1 MHRHDR
7 SGAQQA
13 AHFHRVAHI
22 QTGGGDDAYGG
33 GLVVDLSLIH
43 ISAVTDG
50 DRLLMTRYADRPVTW
65 FVLVAGFVEIGEA
78 AEETVRREVLEETG
92 LRVKN
97 VRYFGSQP
105 WGCAGNLTLG
115 YWAELDGDDAVTLEE
130 RELAEARWFDRTE
143 VPVMDDNTS
152 LTSAMVRAFAEGK
165 EREYHGG

>member
-1 MHRHDR
+1 MNGINTTLCYLKR
-7 SGAQQA
+7 GEEYLML
-13 AHFHRVAHI
+13 HRVKKEGDLNKDKWI
-22 QTGGGDDAYGG
+22 GIGGK
-33 GLVVDLSLIH
+33 
-43 ISAVTDG
+43 
-50 DRLLMTRYADRPVTW
+50 
-65 FVLVAGFVEIGEA
+65 FEAGESPEDCLC
-78 AEETVRREVLEETG
+78 REVLEETG